1 MREEIRILESYV
13 PISWNCI
20 RPIHRIIALFF
31 LIRCI
36 LREQQSRTTRVVVYN
51 DNIHWKIKAIGN
63 LNL

>member
-20 RPIHRIIALFF
+20 RSIHRIIALFF
-31 LIRCI
+31 ITRGFTGA
-36 LREQQSRTTRVVVYN
+36 QQSRTTRVVVYN
-51 DNIHWKIKAIGN
+51 DNIHWKIQAIGN